1 MWKYILFLMHIIS
14 GLGIFQTAYKQTYL
28 QGTDVI
34 PLSDAAH
41 CDLLPIN
48 TRITADNAFL
58 KLTQVDP
65 APVQKGANDMVGE
78 FWWIDGMLVN
88 IITRSITP
96 TRLKV
101 NLYERQKSYA
111 PEIIYVTGTTPDR
124 TLANDYFSEIKSMN
138 NFEVLVHYFK
148 TRSNYKSFLIQD
160 TKGKFI
166 ARGTIYVKKQDA
178 QKAHELIDLILNS
191 LYFKQ

>member
-1 MWKYILFLMHIIS
+1 MYIIS
-14 GLGIFQTAYKQTYL
+14 GLGIFPTAYAQTYL
-28 QGTDVI
+28 QGTNVI

-58 KLTQVDP
+58 KLKQIDP
-65 APVQKGANDMVGE
+65 KSVEENVNEMIGE
-78 FWWIDGMLVN
+78 YWWIDGMLVTM
-88 IITRSITP
+88 ITRSITP
-96 TRLKV
+96 DWPKV
-101 NLYERQKSYA
+101 NLYKRQKAEA

-124 TLANDYFSEIKSMN
+124 TWVNDYFSEIKSVN
-138 NFEVLVHYFK
+138 NFEVLVDYFK
-148 TRSNYKSFLIQD
+148 TRSNYKSFLVQD
-160 TKGKFI
+160 NKGKFI
-166 ARGTIYVKKQDA
+166 VMGTIYVKKQDA